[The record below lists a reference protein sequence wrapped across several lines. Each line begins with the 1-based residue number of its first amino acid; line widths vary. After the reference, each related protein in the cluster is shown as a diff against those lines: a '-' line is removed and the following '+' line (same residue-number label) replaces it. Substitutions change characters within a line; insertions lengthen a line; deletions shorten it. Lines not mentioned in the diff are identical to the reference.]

1 VAISNSEGKTVL
13 PYDASIGPLTENAFR
28 HPLFVLFRDA
38 SKVGVVT
45 ISFRRITGLTK
56 GLKIEGVI
64 NTTVIPWDNV
74 IHFESLFFRRSA
86 AQFTSEFGSFQ
97 NLIA

>member
-1 VAISNSEGKTVL
+1 MFGNS
-13 PYDASIGPLTENAFR
+13 
-28 HPLFVLFRDA
+28 

-45 ISFRRITGLTK
+45 IPFRRITGIAK

-64 NTTVIPWDNV
+64 NTTVIPRDNV
-74 IHFESLFFRRSA
+74 IHLKSLFFRRNA
-86 AQFTSEFGSFQ
+86 AQFASEPSPFQ